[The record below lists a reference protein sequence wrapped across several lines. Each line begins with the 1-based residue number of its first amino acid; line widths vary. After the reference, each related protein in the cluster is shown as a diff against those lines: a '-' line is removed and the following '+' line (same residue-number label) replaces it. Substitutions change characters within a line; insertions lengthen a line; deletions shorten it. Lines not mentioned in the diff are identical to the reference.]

1 MELEELKVLISVKTK
16 EATAQLSGIKE
27 KFKNVGQEAV
37 NVTNKINKATSSI
50 NPGTQ
55 AVKNQMDNLAE
66 KIRLTNAQIDIQKDK
81 LAQLQG
87 QLAGNTGEADRL
99 RARYAEINSILSS
112 TSKTNVADPALIQEQ
127 IDLYTRLQELKA
139 KEQKPSSINTAK
151 VREEILKVET
161 RINKLSASADAAKGK
176 LNSLNS
182 KYSSVNNSSQSAT
195 TKAGRL
201 SEKIKEINKGL
212 NGLGN
217 SNKNISKM
225 SNGVAMIAR
234 QFLTWMVI
242 LPFIMK
248 SITALTTFLGQ
259 SLVTNNQFSNSLAQI
274 KSNLY
279 TAFMPIYQAILPAI
293 NTLMSALSTATA
305 YIASFISSIFGKT
318 FVQSQNAAKG
328 LIQAKTAMGAYG
340 DAAKKAGKETT
351 GALAGFDEINLLNN
365 NKNSGD
371 DSSSKIPQIVSPNI
385 DTSDVQKKTDE
396 LANRMKSVLG
406 TIFNPF
412 KEAWARDGNGAMEE
426 FREAVE
432 KSKATLRSF
441 FDMLATPPVQA
452 FLQNIG
458 RLGIALG
465 KLALSIYNNFIL
477 PIINWVISIIPSISK
492 GLNPLL
498 DWIVNFINKISDSP
512 GAITGMISVILG
524 LVAGFKAM
532 AIVLQ
537 VSKWITTMIVAI
549 TELIAGLSTTVLVTT
564 GVIGAIVAL
573 VVAFGVLYASNENFR
588 NKVNEVGRA
597 IGEFLS
603 PVFEKLKEV
612 VMDVWNNAIV
622 PLGNALLDIWHMVI
636 EPLSAIL
643 KDVFVMAFSA
653 VIEVAKILWKNVLE
667 PLIDFLADIFIKEI
681 QAVIDIYYAW
691 KPAIQTVIDIIMFLW
706 NYALKPLIAFLGSVF
721 LGTFEGVATSIKN
734 IIGDIKTIFGG
745 VIDFIAGVFTGN
757 WSRAWQGVRDIFRGI
772 FGALGDIAKS
782 PLNAVIGLI
791 NGAIRGINKISFD
804 VPDWVPSWAGGGKH
818 FGVNLP
824 NIPYLAQGGYVGA
837 NDPRLA
843 VIGDNKREGEIV
855 SPESKI
861 YEQTFRAISD
871 ALGSRTDSQGGDL
884 TIMIDGSAI
893 GKVALNQLR
902 KMQRSGGITLIP
914 S

>member
-1 MELEELKVLISVKTK
+1 
-16 EATAQLSGIKE
+16 
-27 KFKNVGQEAV
+27 
-37 NVTNKINKATSSI
+37 
-50 NPGTQ
+50 
-55 AVKNQMDNLAE
+55 MDNLAE

-81 LAQLQG
+81 LAQLQV

-99 RARYAEINSILSS
+99 RARYAEINSILGS

-127 IDLYTRLQELKA
+127 IDLYTKLQELKA

-161 RINKLSASADAAKGK
+161 RINKLSASADVAKGK

-195 TKAGRL
+195 TRAGRL

-242 LPFIMK
+242 LPLIMR

-293 NTLMSALSTATA
+293 NTLMSSLSTATA
-305 YIASFISSIFGKT
+305 YIASFISSAFGKT
-318 FVQSQNAAKG
+318 FGQSQNAAKG

-340 DAAKKAGKETT
+340 DAAKKAGKETK

-365 NKNSGD
+365 DKNSGD

-385 DTSDVQKKTDE
+385 DISDVQKKTDV
-396 LANRMKSVLG
+396 LANKMKVILG
-406 TIFNPF
+406 TMFNPF
-412 KEAWARDGNGAMEE
+412 KEAWARDGNGAMNE
-426 FREAVE
+426 FREVVE

-441 FDMLATPPVQA
+441 FDMLATPPVQE
-452 FLQNIG
+452 FLENIG

-477 PIINWVISIIPSISK
+477 PIINWVISIFPSISK

-532 AIVLQ
+532 AIVLK
-537 VSKWITTMIVAI
+537 VVKWIAAI
-549 TELIAGLSTTVLVTT
+549 IEVIEGLSTTVLITT

-573 VVAFGVLYASNENFR
+573 VVAFGLLYASNENFR

-612 VMDVWNNAIV
+612 VLDFWNNALV
-622 PLGNALLDIWHMVI
+622 PLGVALLDIWHMVI
-636 EPLSAIL
+636 EPLSGIL

-653 VIEVAKILWKNVLE
+653 VIEIAKILWKNVLE
-667 PLIDFLADIFIKEI
+667 PLIDFLDDIFVKEI

-706 NYALKPLIAFLGSVF
+706 NYALKPFIAFLVSVF

-734 IIGDIKTIFGG
+734 IVGDIKTIFGG
-745 VIDFIAGVFTGN
+745 IIDFIAGVFTGN

-804 VPDWVPSWAGGGKH
+804 VPDWVPLWAGGGKH
-818 FGVNLP
+818 FGVSLP

-871 ALGSRTDSQGGDL
+871 ALGSRTDQNGGDL